1 MKKLVL
7 ATNNAHKVEEM
18 KKLLEG
24 SGYVI
29 QTLSEV
35 GFSGEIEENGT
46 TFEENSYIKAAT
58 VSKKLG
64 CIAVADDSGL
74 EVDCL
79 GGAPGVYSARYA
91 GEHATDTQN
100 LDKLLCAVAGQK
112 DRRARFVSVITAVF
126 EDGSTLSARG
136 ECEGIIID
144 ERRGAGDF
152 GYDPVFFYEPAG
164 KTFAEMTMQEKNA
177 VSHRGRAMKKFA
189 EMFFLDKRSR

>member
-1 MKKLVL
+1 M
-7 ATNNAHKVEEM
+7 
-18 KKLLEG
+18 
-24 SGYVI
+24 
-29 QTLSEV
+29 
-35 GFSGEIEENGT
+35 
-46 TFEENSYIKAAT
+46 
-58 VSKKLG
+58 
-64 CIAVADDSGL
+64 
-74 EVDCL
+74 
-79 GGAPGVYSARYA
+79 
-91 GEHATDTQN
+91 
-100 LDKLLCAVAGQK
+100 
-112 DRRARFVSVITAVF
+112 ITAVF

>member
-29 QTLSEV
+29 QTLSEA

-74 EVDCL
+74 EGDCL
-79 GGAPGVYSARYA
+79 GGAPGGYSA
-91 GEHATDTQN
+91 
-100 LDKLLCAVAGQK
+100 
-112 DRRARFVSVITAVF
+112 
-126 EDGSTLSARG
+126 
-136 ECEGIIID
+136 
-144 ERRGAGDF
+144 
-152 GYDPVFFYEPAG
+152 P
-164 KTFAEMTMQEKNA
+164 
-177 VSHRGRAMKKFA
+177 
-189 EMFFLDKRSR
+189 